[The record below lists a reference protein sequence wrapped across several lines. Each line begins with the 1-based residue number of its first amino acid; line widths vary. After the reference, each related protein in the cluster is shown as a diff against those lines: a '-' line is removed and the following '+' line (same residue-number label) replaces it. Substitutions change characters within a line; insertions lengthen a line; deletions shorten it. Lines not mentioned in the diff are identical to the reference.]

1 MDQTFTITFGDQA
14 ENHAGMQ
21 KIGTPIETGLTLEEL
36 RQAQRFFNGF
46 ETELLDL
53 TSALRDTGGV
63 PVEPAYLFIAR
74 KGLDRF
80 VNSDAVY
87 AEQAGLTKDT
97 KAFMYGRVVN
107 KQARHNLCFADM
119 SQEANFDQG
128 KGTIVNFAQV
138 PLLSHV
144 RAELPKVFGSKATN
158 LVAEG
163 NYYYD
168 PSKCGIGFHG
178 DGERKIVIA
187 MRLGQSMPFH
197 YQWFYQNRPVGNRVE
212 LMINHGDIYAMSAKA
227 VGTDW
232 KKRSIYTLRH
242 AAGAPK
248 YLTIKNTQ

>member
-21 KIGTPIETGLTLEEL
+21 KIGTPIESGLTREDLV
-36 RQAQRFFNGF
+36 QAQRFFNGF
-46 ETELLDL
+46 ETELIELHRAV
-53 TSALRDTGGV
+53 SDTGGE
-63 PVEPAYLFIAR
+63 PIEPAYLLIAR
-74 KGLDRF
+74 KGLNRF
-80 VNSDAVY
+80 VNSDDLY
-87 AEQAGLTKDT
+87 TEQAALTKDT

-107 KQARHNLCFADM
+107 KQARHNLCFADL
-119 SQEANFDQG
+119 SQTSNYAEG
-128 KGTIVNFAQV
+128 KGTIVNFNQV
-138 PLLSHV
+138 PLLSRV
-144 RAELPKVFGSKATN
+144 RAELPTVFGPKAMN

-187 MRLGQSMPFH
+187 GRLGQSLPFH
-197 YQWFYQNRPVGNRVE
+197 YQWFYHGQAVGNRIE
-212 LMINHGDIYAMSAKA
+212 LMIHHGDLYAMSAKA

-232 KKRSIYTLRH
+232 KKKKIFTLRH

-248 YLTIKNTQ
+248 YLTIK